1 MRPTEPAAADQVQLS
16 RPLCSKCG
24 TLSALARIEPA
35 EEPHHDLRTF
45 ECPACGTTDV
55 VKVQFR

>member
-1 MRPTEPAAADQVQLS
+1 MSRPEQHQPNQVQLY

-24 TLSALARIEPA
+24 QLTQLARIEPA

-45 ECPACGTTDV
+45 ECLTCGNTDV
-55 VKVQFR
+55 VLVKFK